1 MRGHYPNPIQLHI
14 CLYVSVLTVFRQLL
28 AYKNSS
34 CGFCNRSV
42 VRAVDG
48 IEPETAGYTYPDLY
62 LQVLIG
68 GKDKCR
74 TNEWVKYNKVPNL
87 DGHQMTG
94 VPG

>member
-1 MRGHYPNPIQLHI
+1 MALKSPSH
-14 CLYVSVLTVFRQLL
+14 
-28 AYKNSS
+28 
-34 CGFCNRSV
+34 GFCNRFIV
-42 VRAVDG
+42 CTVDG
-48 IEPETAGYTYPDLY
+48 IEQETAGFTSPDLY
-62 LQVLIG
+62 LKVLTG